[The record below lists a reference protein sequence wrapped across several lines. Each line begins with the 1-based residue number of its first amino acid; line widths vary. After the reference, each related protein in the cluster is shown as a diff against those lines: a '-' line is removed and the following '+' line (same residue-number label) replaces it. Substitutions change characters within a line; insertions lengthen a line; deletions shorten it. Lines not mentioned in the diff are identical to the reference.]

1 MYAKGLGVEQNYKV
15 ALDLFLRAANQ
26 YDPEALYNLGLMYKN
41 GTGVRM
47 NYGEALRWFR
57 MAAAQGYPLA
67 QQEVMLLSILHD
79 PRDD

>member
-1 MYAKGLGVEQNYKV
+1 
-15 ALDLFLRAANQ
+15 
-26 YDPEALYNLGLMYKN
+26 MYKN

-67 QQEVMLLSILHD
+67 KQEVMLLSILHD